1 MRQCQHSTVFAVYN
15 KFIIDLPS
23 HVGVQSVCFCPLQSR
38 SGSLYFFLVWFSGL
52 VVLGV
57 EGVSVFD
64 VVKTLVAALA
74 MPLPVAV
81 ALMVVG
87 VLLGWVGWRRAGRL
101 SVSVG
106 VLVIVLA
113 AWNPVADRLLAPIEA
128 AHAPL
133 SLGAAADDAAIVA
146 VVVLGGGWAPH
157 PPWPASTRLNE
168 SSLHRLTEG
177 LRVLQRFPD
186 AQLIVTGTGRAAD
199 AVPIALGYAEAAVA
213 LGVAPERIVALR
225 DPTDTAL
232 EAYAVREHLGTDAR
246 FVLVTSAS
254 HMRRAVRH
262 FERAGLTPIA
272 SPTQFLTGRD
282 DEKRLS
288 YWVPSAQALRKTER
302 AVYETLG
309 WWALELDH
317 RGR

>member
-1 MRQCQHSTVFAVYN
+1 M
-15 KFIIDLPS
+15 
-23 HVGVQSVCFCPLQSR
+23 
-38 SGSLYFFLVWFSGL
+38 
-52 VVLGV
+52 
-57 EGVSVFD
+57 FD
-64 VVKTLVAALA
+64 GVKTLVAALA

-87 VLLGWVGWRRAGRL
+87 VLLGWVGWRRAGRW
-101 SVSVG
+101 SVTVG
-106 VLVIVLA
+106 ALVIVLA

-128 AHAPL
+128 AHAPFL
-133 SLGAAADDAAIVA
+133 LDADDDAIVA

-186 AQLIVTGTGRAAD
+186 AELIVTGTGRAAD
-199 AVPIALGYAEAAVA
+199 AVPIALGYAEAAVE
-213 LGVAPERIVALR
+213 LGVAPERIVALV

-232 EAYAVREHLGTDAR
+232 EAYAVREHLGSDAR

-282 DEKRLS
+282 DVKRLS

-317 RGR
+317 HGR